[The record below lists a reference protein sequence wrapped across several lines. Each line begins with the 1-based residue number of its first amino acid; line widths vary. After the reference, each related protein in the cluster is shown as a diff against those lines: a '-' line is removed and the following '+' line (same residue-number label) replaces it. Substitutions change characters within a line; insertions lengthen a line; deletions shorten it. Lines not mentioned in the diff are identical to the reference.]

1 MIRELTFTIPLDP
14 KPKKNSQ
21 NIIKVNGRTL
31 VVQGKVYKNYEMAC
45 KKYIP
50 RLTKPITEPVE
61 VKCIFYRETR
71 RTVDLANLQAAINDI
86 LVKYGVLSDDNRD
99 IIASGDG
106 SRVYYD
112 KANPRTEVTIR
123 AYEGRYEQW
132 KKAT

>member
-1 MIRELTFTIPLDP
+1 MIKFKE
-14 KPKKNSQ
+14 
-21 NIIKVNGRTL
+21 
-31 VVQGKVYKNYEMAC
+31 VYKTYEMSC

-112 KANPRTEVTIR
+112 KENPRTEVTIR

>member
-1 MIRELTFTIPLDP
+1 MKDLRFTIPLDP

-21 NIIKVNGRTL
+21 NIIVVNGRRL
-31 VVQGKVYKNYEMAC
+31 VVQGKVYKEYEVAC
-45 KKYIP
+45 RKYIP
-50 RLTKPITEPVE
+50 KLTRPISEPVE
-61 VKCIFYRETR
+61 VRCVFYRKER

-112 KANPRTEVTIR
+112 KANPRTEITIK
-123 AYEGRYEQW
+123 AYEGDYEQW
-132 KKAT
+132 KK